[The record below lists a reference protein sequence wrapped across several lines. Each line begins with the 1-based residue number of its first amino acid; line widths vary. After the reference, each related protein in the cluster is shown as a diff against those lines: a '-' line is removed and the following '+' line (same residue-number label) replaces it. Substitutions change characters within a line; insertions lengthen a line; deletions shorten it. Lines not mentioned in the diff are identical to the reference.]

1 MSILDEIVQKKRA
14 RLAEAKE
21 RTPLNELR
29 QRAQQAEGPRDFMA
43 AITRQEGQSLRLIAE
58 LKKASPSKGLIR
70 ADFEPEEIAQ
80 IYATRAEAMS
90 VLTEEDYF
98 EGSLDLIGR
107 TKAVSPIP
115 ALRKDFIFD
124 EYQVYEARAAGA
136 DAILLIAMAL
146 EDSQASELM
155 GLAGELSMD
164 VLFEVHEFDD
174 LERALELESAIIGVN
189 NRDLRS
195 METDLCHTL
204 EIMREVPSGIIIVS
218 ESGISTHD
226 DVLKLEDAGVDA
238 MLVGT
243 ALMREPDIAGAIARL
258 RGTPGGAN

>member
-1 MSILDEIVQKKRA
+1 MSIVDEIIEKKRE
-14 RLAEAKE
+14 RLAEAME

-29 QRAQQAEGPRDFMA
+29 QRAQQAEEPRDFMA
-43 AITRQEGQSLRLIAE
+43 AITREKGQGLRLIAE
-58 LKKASPSKGLIR
+58 LKKASPSMGLIR

-80 IYATRAEAMS
+80 IFATRAEAMS

-107 TKAVSPIP
+107 TKAVSPLP

-124 EYQVYEARAAGA
+124 DYQVYEARAAGA

-155 GLAGELSMD
+155 ALADELSMD
-164 VLFEVHEFDD
+164 VLFEVHEFEE
-174 LERALELESAIIGVN
+174 LERALELEATIIGMN
-189 NRDLRS
+189 NRDLRT
-195 METDLCHTL
+195 METDLLHTL
-204 EIMREVPSGIIIVS
+204 EIMREVPSGITMVS
-218 ESGISTHD
+218 ESGISTHE
-226 DVLKLEDAGVDA
+226 DVLRLEDAGVDA

-243 ALMREPDIAGAIARL
+243 ALMCEHDIA
-258 RGTPGGAN
+258 